1 MRLRF
6 LALPLLAALVAA
18 GVEVSAQDCF
28 AQDRFAQ
35 DRFAQ
40 DRSTQDRST
49 QDGRVPASPSEVRL
63 SYAPVVQRAAP
74 AVVNVYAARAVATT
88 RNPFLDD
95 PIFRR
100 FFGVPDGGAPSDQLQ
115 RSLGSGVIVDTGG
128 LVVTNNHVIEGA
140 TEVKV
145 SLADKREFEADIVL
159 KDQRSDLAVLR
170 IRGQSE
176 RFLAIDFADS
186 DALQVG
192 DLVLAI
198 GNPFAVGQ
206 TVTHG
211 IVSAVAR
218 TQVGITDY
226 QFFIQTDAAIN
237 PGNSGGALVDMTG
250 KLAGIN
256 TAIFSRSGGSQGIGF
271 AIPANMVR
279 VVVASA
285 KGGGSTVKRPW
296 LGARLQAV
304 TPEIAESMGLTTGAL
319 VASVAQGSAAAR
331 GGLRTGD
338 LIITIDGQAVDDTN
352 AFDYR
357 FATKALGGTARLGI
371 VRSGRETTANVTLEI
386 APETAHDE
394 LVIGARS
401 PFTGV
406 KVSSI
411 SPALADELRLD
422 PSAEGVVV
430 LDVNNGSPAQTFGFR
445 KGDIVLTVNNQN
457 IASPRDLERATAQ
470 QSRVWRITIRR
481 GGQQMS
487 VVLSG

>member
-1 MRLRF
+1 MTPRLD
-6 LALPLLAALVAA
+6 PLVALAALLLIPSLLSPAA
-18 GVEVSAQDCF
+18 AQE
-28 AQDRFAQ
+28 R
-35 DRFAQ
+35 
-40 DRSTQDRST
+40 
-49 QDGRVPASPSEVRL
+49 RVPTSLNEVRL

-74 AVVNVYAARAVATT
+74 TVVNVYAAKTVAAQ
-88 RNPFLDD
+88 NPLLDD

-100 FFGVPDGGAPSDQLQ
+100 FFGAPGGEQQVQ
-115 RSLGSGVIVDTGG
+115 RSLGSGVMIDPSG

-140 TEVKV
+140 DQMKV
-145 SLADKREFEADIVL
+145 SLSDKREFEAEMVL
-159 KDQRSDLAVLR
+159 KDTRSDLAVLR
-170 IRGQSE
+170 LKHQGAE
-176 RFLAIDFADS
+176 RFPAIEFSDS

-192 DLVLAI
+192 DVVLAI

-237 PGNSGGALVDMTG
+237 PGNSGGALVDLSG
-250 KLAGIN
+250 RLVGIN

-271 AIPANMVR
+271 AIPANMVK

-285 KGGGSTVKRPW
+285 KGGGSAVKRPW

-304 TPEIAESMGLTTGAL
+304 TPEIAESLGLKRPTGAL
-319 VASVAQGSAAAR
+319 VASLTAASPAAR

-338 LIITIDGQAVDDTN
+338 LITTIDGQEVEDPN

-357 FATKALGGTARLGI
+357 FATKSLGGNAKVGVI
-371 VRSGRETTANVTLEI
+371 RSGK
-386 APETAHDE
+386 ETAVTVALEPLPDTPHDE
-394 LVIGARS
+394 LVIASRS
-401 PFTGV
+401 PFQGA
-406 KVSSI
+406 KISNL
-411 SPALADELRLD
+411 SPALADDMRLD
-422 PSAEGVVV
+422 PSTDGVVITAV
-430 LDVNNGSPAQTFGFR
+430 TDGSPAQSLGFHR
-445 KGDIVLTVNNQN
+445 GDLVLTVNNQK
-457 IASPRDLERATAQ
+457 IAKTRDLEKATSQ
-470 QSRVWRITIRR
+470 PNRVWRITIMR